1 MCCRKECR
9 SCIMQPMS
17 PRLFRLD
24 SLRRKIV
31 FGYGAVVVLVIG
43 LSAFS
48 LVEMRLLEA
57 QIAAGERIGRF
68 LGLALE
74 IRRFEKNYLLYR
86 EQADLDENRAY
97 VAQAR
102 QLLAENIG
110 ILETIERPEGIAA
123 LRAALDDY
131 AALMSGPASAGDY
144 ALREARIRHTGKE
157 IVTVAENWSRSE
169 RTLMQ
174 SQLDRHRIKLLGSI
188 ATIVLL
194 LVALGQWL
202 AWRVARPLKQLEQNM
217 AAVGAGRM
225 AKLDLAAGDREIA
238 SLTQAFNHVLHEL
251 ELRQGQLVR
260 SEKLAALGTLLSGV
274 AHELNNPLSNIS
286 TSCEILAEEVG
297 AGDTVFQKDLLGQID
312 AETWRAR
319 RIVRSLLD
327 YARDRPFAS
336 EPVRLAALVEES
348 LRLIRGQLPA
358 QVDIETAIAADL
370 VVQVDKQRLQQ
381 ALFNLV
387 GNAVDALEGAGKIT
401 LSARRTMDP
410 CPPGALVF
418 GQRQNRGRVIEIEVA
433 DNGHGIAPEN
443 LARIFDPFFTTKDV
457 GRGLGLG
464 LFIVFEIIEEH
475 GGCIAVESEPGR
487 GTRFIVRLP
496 AKGTE
501 K

>member
-1 MCCRKECR
+1 
-9 SCIMQPMS
+9 MQSMNF
-17 PRLFRLD
+17 RLFRLD

-31 FGYGAVVVLVIG
+31 VGYGAVVVLVIG

-86 EQADLDENRAY
+86 QAADLEENRAY
-97 VAQAR
+97 VQQAR
-102 QLLAENIG
+102 QLLAENG
-110 ILETIERPEGIAA
+110 SILEAIERPERIAA
-123 LRAALDDY
+123 LRATLDSY
-131 AALMSGPASAGDY
+131 ASLMSGPAGADGN
-144 ALREARIRHTGKE
+144 ALRETEIRQAGKE
-157 IVTVAENWSRSE
+157 IVTAAENWSRSE

-174 SQLDRHRIKLLGSI
+174 SQLDRHRMRLLGSI
-188 ATIVLL
+188 AAIIVLL
-194 LVALGQWL
+194 VAIGQWL
-202 AWRVARPLKQLEQNM
+202 SWRVARPLKQLETNM
-217 AAVGAGRM
+217 AAVGAGRL
-225 AKLDLAAGDREIA
+225 AKLEMAAQDREIA

-297 AGDTVFQKDLLGQID
+297 AGGTAFQKDLLGQID

-327 YARDRPFAS
+327 YARDRRFAS

-348 LRLIRGQLPA
+348 LHLIRGQLPA
-358 QVDIETAIAADL
+358 QVDIRTSIPADL
-370 VVQVDKQRLQQ
+370 VVYVDKQRLQQ

-387 GNAVDALEGAGKIT
+387 GNAADALEGAGEIT
-401 LSARRTMDP
+401 VAARPATGP
-410 CPPGALVF
+410 CPAGALVF
-418 GQRQNRGRVIEIEVA
+418 GQCAIEDSMIEIEVA
-433 DNGHGIAPEN
+433 DNGHGIAPQN
-443 LARIFDPFFTTKDV
+443 LPRIFDPFFTTKEV

-475 GGCIAVESEPGR
+475 GGCIAVTSESGR
-487 GTRFIVRLP
+487 GTSFVIRLP
-496 AKGTE
+496 AKDR
-501 K
+501 KND

>member
-1 MCCRKECR
+1 
-9 SCIMQPMS
+9 MQLMT

-31 FGYGAVVVLVIG
+31 FGYGAVLVLVIG

-57 QIAAGERIGRF
+57 QIAAGERIGSF

-86 EQADLDENRAY
+86 QATDLEENRAY
-97 VAQAR
+97 VQQAR
-102 QLLAENIG
+102 QLLAEHG
-110 ILETIERPEGIAA
+110 SSLEAIETPERIAA
-123 LRAALDDY
+123 LRATLDEY
-131 AALMSGPASAGDY
+131 ARLMSGPAGADGN
-144 ALREARIRHTGKE
+144 ALREAEIRHAGKQ

-174 SQLDRHRIKLLGSI
+174 GQLDRHRQRLLGSI
-188 ATIVLL
+188 AAIVVL

-202 AWRVARPLKQLEQNM
+202 SSRVARPLKQLEKNM
-217 AAVGAGRM
+217 AAVGAGRL
-225 AKLDLAAGDREIA
+225 AKLEMEAEDREIA

-286 TSCEILAEEVG
+286 TSCEILAAEVG
-297 AGDTVFQKDLLGQID
+297 AGDTAFHKELLAQID

-327 YARDRPFAS
+327 YARDRPFSS
-336 EPVRLAALVEES
+336 EPVALAPLIAES

-358 QVDIETAIAADL
+358 RVDIETAIPADL
-370 VVQVDKQRLQQ
+370 VVHGDKQRLQQ

-387 GNAVDALEGAGKIT
+387 GNAADALEGAGKIT
-401 LSARRTMDP
+401 LAARRTMEPYPAD
-410 CPPGALVF
+410 ALVF
-418 GQRQNRGRVIEIEVA
+418 GQCKARARVIEIEIT
-433 DNGHGIAPEN
+433 DNGHGIAAGSLP
-443 LARIFDPFFTTKDV
+443 RIFDPFFTTKEV

-475 GGCIAVESEPGR
+475 GGCIAVKSEPGH
-487 GTRFIVRLP
+487 GTSFLVRLP
-496 AKGTE
+496 AKGQE